1 LAVATDTDMSQTKT
15 MSMVEVC
22 TSTFIKF
29 IWAMIL
35 WQYVAYR
42 VLGES
47 ITIHD
52 NFLITGIFTV
62 NSIIVGYLVRRWFDE

>member
-1 LAVATDTDMSQTKT
+1 MSQTKT
-15 MSMVEVC
+15 MSVVEVC
-22 TSTFIKF
+22 TGTFFKF

-35 WQYVAYR
+35 WQTVAWM
-42 VLGES
+42 VLGER

-62 NSIIVGYLVRRWFDE
+62 NSLVVGYLVRRWFND